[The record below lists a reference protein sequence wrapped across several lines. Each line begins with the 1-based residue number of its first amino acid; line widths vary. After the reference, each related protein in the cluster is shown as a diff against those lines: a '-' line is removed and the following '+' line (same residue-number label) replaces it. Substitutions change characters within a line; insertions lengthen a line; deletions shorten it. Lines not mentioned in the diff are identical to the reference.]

1 MLSLTP
7 GKDDVSWCSAA
18 SVPPLFH
25 MFLLVLVSHY
35 FQVFSPALLSPWPT
49 CSLAPPQEVQADV
62 EDAERSWS
70 SQVGRARSSPTL
82 GRRSSWAASRRGTPP
97 CLGRSRSRR
106 KPVWAVGWESFEQRW
121 EEWEPEIA
129 GWERRRERSTV
140 SLLCSVSGEKD
151 KKTAGRVSD

>member
-7 GKDDVSWCSAA
+7 GRDDVSWCSAA

-25 MFLLVLVSHY
+25 MFLLVLVFHY
-35 FQVFSPALLSPWPT
+35 FQVSAPALLSLWPT
-49 CSLAPPQEVQADV
+49 WSVAPQQEVQADV

-70 SQVGRARSSPTL
+70 SQVGLAGSSLTHR
-82 GRRSSWAASRRGTPP
+82 RRSSWAASRRGTPP
-97 CLGRSRSRR
+97 CPGRSRSRR
-106 KPVWAVGWESFEQRW
+106 RPVWAVGWESFEQRW

-129 GWERRRERSTV
+129 GWERRRERSNV

-151 KKTAGRVSD
+151 KKTAGMVSD